1 MKVMYCIDKEHMQVL
16 SSGPVPEVW
25 GNISGMKDLA
35 DDVLADLSWAGYPS
49 YCFLSRAAAL
59 AFSISEAD
67 LNNADYLY
75 KKLTVPTK
83 ITLRQARLAL
93 LNINLLD
100 AVEQVITNIQ
110 DPLKRKAAQI
120 DWEYA
125 EYINR
130 TSDLI
135 SVLEPGLQLTSDQID
150 DLFIAAA
157 IV

>member
-1 MKVMYCIDKEHMQVL
+1 MYCIDKEHLQVL

-25 GNISGMKDLA
+25 GTISGMADLA
-35 DDVLADLSWAGYPS
+35 DDVLADLSWAGYPT
-49 YCFLSRAAAL
+49 YCFVSREAAL
-59 AFSISEAD
+59 ALGISEAN

-100 AVEQVITNIQ
+100 AAEQVINNIQ

-125 EYINR
+125 EYIYR
-130 TSDLI
+130 TSDLVA
-135 SVLEPGLQLTSDQID
+135 VLEQGLQLTTDQID